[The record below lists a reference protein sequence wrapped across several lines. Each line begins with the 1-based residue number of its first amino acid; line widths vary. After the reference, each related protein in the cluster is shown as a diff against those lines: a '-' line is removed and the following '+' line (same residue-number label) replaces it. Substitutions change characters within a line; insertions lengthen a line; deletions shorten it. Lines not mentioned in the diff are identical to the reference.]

1 MDDSGGSASGMI
13 RLAPL
18 LFALGSAWLV
28 AGCQGSLSDPNAFTD
43 GGTVSKDVETVFEV
57 SCATLGCHNDVT
69 PASGLDLL
77 SPGVDS
83 RVVDVNAMGIGC
95 QSRILVVAGDP
106 NSSYLLDKV
115 LGTIGI
121 CDSQMPPLS
130 LPDSDVEVIRQW
142 IIDLGGSG
150 GGTPDGG

>member
-1 MDDSGGSASGMI
+1 MI

-43 GGTVSKDVETVFEV
+43 GGTVPKDVETVFEE
-57 SCATLGCHNDVT
+57 SCATLGCHDAT
-69 PASGLDLL
+69 EAGGLNLL
-77 SPGVDS
+77 PPGVEAKLVDQDAEGAGCES
-83 RVVDVNAMGIGC
+83 RK
-95 QSRILVVAGDP
+95 LVVAGDP
-106 NSSYLLDKV
+106 DSSYLLDKV

-121 CDSQMPPLS
+121 CDSRMPLLGV